1 MSVDVDSETR
11 HLIEDELRTGRFHD
25 AGALVR
31 AAVKHFL
38 LTRQDVGRTRE
49 EIDAMIAQAIDSL
62 ERGQGVD
69 GEEFFAKLEKE
80 ERERQRQRS

>member
-31 AAVKHFL
+31 AAVSISSSL
-38 LTRQDVGRTRE
+38 ARTSDELAR
-49 EIDAMIAQAIDSL
+49 
-62 ERGQGVD
+62 
-69 GEEFFAKLEKE
+69 K
-80 ERERQRQRS
+80 